1 MTLTFLKVQANY
13 FINYPSFRVCL
24 LFVHNQILDT
34 WPEDHKS
41 IRKEETEDRRLL
53 ELIESQEDIS
63 DTYDPE
69 EKYVFRYTGHRCGPH
84 QGISLMVGPNL
95 FWTKG
100 FSGPALKKLKSKFQK
115 DRTGSK

>member
-1 MTLTFLKVQANY
+1 M
-13 FINYPSFRVCL
+13 
-24 LFVHNQILDT
+24 
-34 WPEDHKS
+34 
-41 IRKEETEDRRLL
+41 

-84 QGISLMVGPNL
+84 QDISLMVGPNL
-95 FWTKG
+95 LWTKG